1 MTKTIKNR
9 EVYAQDP
16 GTLQLLNNGVAE
28 VAEVDSDALRRTLRF
43 ELQTFV
49 CEGEYE
55 KGLEKILEMAVE
67 SGDVMDFQQVLK
79 ALGREATDE
88 EWNRIGQRA
97 MALKKY
103 TFALQAFEKSR
114 NEQEMARLKEKIST
128 EGTSRDS

>member
-1 MTKTIKNR
+1 MSNLPDYKGKQKILYIDSTPAR
-9 EVYAQDP
+9 
-16 GTLQLLNNGVAE
+16 TLISIGERYLE
-28 VAEVDSDALRRTLRF
+28 EDRISDAIEFFQKAAYR
-43 ELQTFV
+43 E
-49 CEGEYE
+49 
-55 KGLEKILEMAVE
+55 GLEKIQEIAVE

-128 EGTSRDS
+128 EGTSRES

>member
-1 MTKTIKNR
+1 MSNLPDYKGKQKTLYIDSTPAR
-9 EVYAQDP
+9 
-16 GTLQLLNNGVAE
+16 TLIAIGERYLE
-28 VAEVDSDALRRTLRF
+28 EDRISDAIEFFQKAAYR
-43 ELQTFV
+43 E
-49 CEGEYE
+49 
-55 KGLEKILEMAVE
+55 GLEKILEIAVE

-114 NEQEMARLKEKIST
+114 NEQEIERLKKESSA
-128 EGTSRDS
+128 EETSRES